1 MAPPYN
7 SGIDTTYIPSYWP
20 IHPLS
25 CSCSCS
31 SICSCLGKANELIRI
46 ELIISAANCGV
57 QYNTP
62 FVLYV
67 F

>member
-7 SGIDTTYIPSYWP
+7 SGIDTTYIPSYLP
-20 IHPLS
+20 INPLS
-25 CSCSCS
+25 CSCSG
-31 SICSCLGKANELIRI
+31 ICSCLGKTNELTKI

-57 QYNTP
+57 QYNIP